1 MSYLDILR
9 SLPTRQTTDEDL
21 DKLHELVSEKDIFDE
36 SVLITLNKDPMYIE
50 RIILHHIV
58 DSFHLKLYFE
68 YLYGISE
75 QCNAFVIKSSDGNRA
90 SGLFFDE
97 VLDISI
103 MHFLLIVWA
112 YVYQPQYIKVC
123 KDKLS
128 RLVNDVLIKRKEA
141 FKGWANTI
149 EELNIP
155 DRAIVQALDMY
166 WAAWTFVVG
175 HEIFHIINNEI
186 LSRREEEL
194 RADRFGFQVLI
205 TFIEDQKSGILPK
218 ELDSFYED
226 YYLVPCILMEIFRVL
241 DLHREDVPKYG
252 DADHYPSPEERM
264 HALIDLY
271 DTDVPD
277 DFDTEY
283 GNAFF
288 ATFLDAVK
296 ELCCM
301 E

>member
-50 RIILHHIV
+50 RTILHHIV

-75 QCNAFVIKSSDGNRA
+75 QSNAFVIKSADGNRA

-205 TFIEDQKSGILPK
+205 RFIEDQKSGILPK

-264 HALIDLY
+264 QALIDLY

-283 GNAFF
+283 GNAFL